1 VKAISAGKLRSVLIG
16 QPDDLQ
22 AICYLLNSQ
31 EPQELCSE
39 LRKLVTAWQKSGPN
53 LNKLLGSDSALNT
66 SVKHGRT
73 LLVPT
78 NTGKGHLLWLPNP
91 PESTPS
97 SWKDQALAHFMDLIV
112 NPQWHRLGGPCERC
126 GKYYVKKTAR
136 QKAYCSR
143 TCGSANTAMASTRR
157 KREKERADKM
167 RHAQAAADKW
177 ATVGPRQPWKLW
189 VSMKTKIS
197 IKWLTRAANRGELR
211 PPLQSNKAI

>member
-1 VKAISAGKLRSVLIG
+1 M
-16 QPDDLQ
+16 
-22 AICYLLNSQ
+22 
-31 EPQELCSE
+31 
-39 LRKLVTAWQKSGPN
+39 TAWQKSGPN

-78 NTGKGHLLWLPNP
+78 NTGKGYLLWLPNP
-91 PESTPS
+91 PVSNPF
-97 SWKDQALAHFMDLIV
+97 SWKDQALAHFMDLII

-143 TCGSANTAMASTRR
+143 RCGSANTAMASTRR

-167 RHAQAAADKW
+167 RHAQAATDKW
-177 ATVGPRQPWKLW
+177 ARVGSRQPWKLW
-189 VSMKTKIS
+189 VSMKTKIT

-211 PPLQSNKAI
+211 HPLESKKAI